1 MWFNVCVPIPKKTQ
15 LKWCS
20 DGTIELWCLGIGH
33 FFGCF
38 TIPQGGGSG
47 TLSIGATSPEMYQN
61 VGWLFVARAI
71 LYVFWYVRFTTRK
84 PWFRG
89 NTSFFLSKRKFVYEM
104 GENSVHAQEP
114 GVDLYVLCK
123 RKAMSQAT
131 KRWHLV
137 TSKWPLLGRQK
148 MDIKLVVPWPNG
160 RRPTWQGLQYW
171 CRKNVVFSQ

>member
-1 MWFNVCVPIPKKTQ
+1 MCVFQYPKKHS
-15 LKWCS
+15 LN
-20 DGTIELWCLGIGH
+20 GVAMELLSFGVWVLDTFLGVSRSH
-33 FFGCF
+33 K
-38 TIPQGGGSG
+38 GGSG

-148 MDIKLVVPWPNG
+148 MDI
-160 RRPTWQGLQYW
+160 
-171 CRKNVVFSQ
+171 